1 LADSLGRSSS
11 AETDA
16 NQASSRET
24 ALTAFTRLYLHIP
37 WCLSKCGY
45 CAFFSAPGTAEQR
58 EETILLLLREM
69 ELATKH
75 YAGGPLTSV
84 YLGGGT
90 PSLLTPHQVQ
100 RLLERSKQLWSH
112 QPTCE
117 VTLEANP
124 GTATAESLAGFHQ
137 AGINRLSLGIQSLN
151 DRTLQLLERP
161 HNAAQSRTAYA
172 EARGTGFRNISLDLI
187 CGLPHQSAEDWQHQ
201 LQQAIELAPE
211 HLSIYSLSI
220 EEGTPFSRRYSDD
233 SPELPDDDQAAA
245 MLELADQ
252 LLVTAGYEH
261 YEIANFAR
269 PGHRS
274 DHNSGY
280 WLRDGYLGLGPSAH
294 SLLLQG
300 WGLRCSNPS
309 DYQQWADRI
318 TAGQLAHHDP
328 EQLSRQQALTE
339 QLFLGLRMAD
349 GISPQACCELYG
361 AQAWQPHEKTI
372 VELLKTGLLEER
384 GGRIALTQR
393 GMLLSNQVFVR
404 FI

>member
-1 LADSLGRSSS
+1 M
-11 AETDA
+11 
-16 NQASSRET
+16 
-24 ALTAFTRLYLHIP
+24 P

-45 CAFFSAPGTAEQR
+45 CAFNSRPLEPHKLEQ
-58 EETILLLLREM
+58 TCDLLVREM
-69 ELATKH
+69 ELAAKH

-161 HNAAQSRTAYA
+161 HNAAQARTAYA
-172 EARGTGFRNISLDLI
+172 EARAAGFRNISLDLI
-187 CGLPHQSAEDWQHQ
+187 CGLPYQSAEGWQHQ
-201 LQQAIELAPE
+201 LQQVIELAPE

-233 SPELPDDDQAAA
+233 SPELPDDDQTAA

-252 LLVTAGYEH
+252 LLTTAGHEH

-309 DYQQWADRI
+309 DYQQWAARI
-318 TAGQLAHHDP
+318 TADQLAHHDP
-328 EQLSRQQALTE
+328 EQLSRQQALAE
-339 QLFLGLRMAD
+339 QIFLGLRMAD
-349 GISPQACCELYG
+349 GISPQACRELYG
-361 AQAWQPHEKTI
+361 AQAWQPHDKTI
-372 VELLKTGLLEER
+372 AELLKTGLLEER
-384 GGRIALTQR
+384 GRRVALTQR

>member
-1 LADSLGRSSS
+1 MTGVNQTS
-11 AETDA
+11 A
-16 NQASSRET
+16 RET

-58 EETILLLLREM
+58 NETVRLLLQEM
-69 ELATKH
+69 GLAAEC
-75 YAGGPLTSV
+75 YAGGPLSSV

-90 PSLLTPHQVQ
+90 PSLLAPHQVQ
-100 RLLERSKQLWSH
+100 RLLERSDQLWGH
-112 QPTCE
+112 QPMCE

-124 GTATAESLAGFHQ
+124 GTVTAESLAGFRQ
-137 AGINRLSLGIQSLN
+137 AGVNRLSLGVQCLDDS
-151 DRTLQLLERP
+151 TLQLLKRP
-161 HNAAQSRTAYA
+161 HSAAQARAAYA
-172 EARGTGFRNISLDLI
+172 EARAAGFCNISLDLI

-201 LQQAIELAPE
+201 LRQVIELAPE

-233 SPELPDDDQAAA
+233 SPELPDDDQTAA

-269 PGHRS
+269 PGRRS

-309 DYQQWADRI
+309 DYQHWAAQLN
-318 TAGQLAHHDP
+318 AGQLAHQDT
-328 EQLSRQQALTE
+328 EQLNLQQALAE

-349 GISPQACCELYG
+349 GIAPQACREQYG
-361 AQAWQPHEKTI
+361 DAAWQPHSRTI
-372 VELLKTGLLEER
+372 AELLQTGLLEER
-384 GGRIALTQR
+384 GERIALTSR

-404 FI
+404 FL